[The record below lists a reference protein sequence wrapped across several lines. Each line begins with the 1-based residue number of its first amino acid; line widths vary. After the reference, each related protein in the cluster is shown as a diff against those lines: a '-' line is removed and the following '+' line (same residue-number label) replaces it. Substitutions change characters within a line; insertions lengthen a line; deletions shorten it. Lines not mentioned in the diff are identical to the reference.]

1 MYKSAHVDAMYLLS
15 ALIKQARLFGQSDKL
30 DTYVTI
36 KVQNV
41 KSSTI
46 NVKGSEPIWEEDFL
60 FEIGSTELG
69 LLVEVWNKGILWD
82 SLLGCV
88 HVPLQKV
95 PTSNVMLEAVWY
107 PLCKDTTTRNGQ
119 ITGTRNET
127 EHKLQF
133 ELHFEAPRDLPE
145 EEISF
150 VQRHLDDWNAKHGE
164 SWIVERLNQSISY
177 PSTNLSVDSDY
188 VSQQPVGTTVI
199 SNESVQKSQNFRK
212 DSLLSNTDND
222 CDSYNCDIGSETE
235 SRLSRVGSH
244 VSITSQKSNI
254 QAHQVHHESIT
265 TKQIQPQENAHE
277 KQKSP
282 VSPVTPKAIPNARPP
297 TSVPQK
303 PSHLRENMS
312 PAKMHWINALTRV
325 RMEQMRSGDV
335 PESKKLL
342 SKTSMNSEFYTSID
356 SMPTLRPRKDS
367 IPLISEFSLSVLQA
381 QPGITSALVTS
392 RASLTNEDLKVHVYK
407 KTLQALVY
415 PISCTTPHNL
425 QIWTAT
431 TPAYCCECETLL
443 WGLTRQGYKCTQ
455 CGMKCHEKCR
465 DLLSPDCLQRPPE
478 KGSKNNAESKKLHVI
493 SVMKERMKV
502 RVDNNP
508 EVFHL
513 LSNVFGIEET
523 KSQQHI
529 MGARQSVIDGSSKW
543 SAKLSI
549 KVICA
554 QGLQAKDKT
563 GSSDPYVTVQIGR
576 TRKRTKTIYGDL
588 NPVWEEKFSFECGNS
603 TDRIKVR
610 VWDEDDDIR
619 SVIKQQFKRESDDF
633 LGQTIIDVRT
643 LSGEMDVWYNLE
655 KRTDKSLVS
664 GAIRLHINMEVKG
677 EEKVAPYHL
686 QYTCLHENI
695 FHYMCKQNGNK
706 VYLPGADSPT
716 RSNSEGWKVY
726 FADNAQEIVDE
737 FAMRYGIEPIY
748 QAMTHFSCLSSTY
761 KCPGA
766 PAVMSSLLANINAYY
781 AHTAPASQV
790 SASNR
795 FAASN
800 FGTERFEKLLNQ
812 LHNSLRIELS
822 SYRENFP
829 AGDKSRLSDLK
840 STVDLLTSIT
850 FFRMKVQEQE
860 NPPRTF
866 QVVYDCCKAC
876 VRSTYGYIYDHC
888 SEIYQREYKTEN
900 ESNAKVDLEP
910 QLDSLDFWPKLI
922 TLIVG
927 VVEEDK
933 NVYSEV
939 LNQFPNDLNVA
950 ELTAGE
956 MWSMFTEDLKNGLQ
970 EHAEHKLCATTDYM
984 NLQFK
989 VKWLYTQYVAKLPCM
1004 QGVIPEYSTWFE
1016 PFTLDWLGGN
1026 ETLSLE
1032 FLHGAYDRDKR
1043 DSFQQSSEHALFSC
1057 SVVDIFTQL
1066 NQSFDIVKKLDC
1078 PDPTV
1083 LNKYMR
1089 KFSGT
1094 VEAALVKY
1102 GEIVLRDFPE
1112 LSRDEQVGCVLMNNI
1127 QQMRVLLEKIFQAM
1141 GGNKLDEATCNVL
1154 KELQEKLNL
1163 YLDKLGRIFG
1173 DMFESRIV
1181 LKVKDMRHHLH
1192 CVSGSVSGGSM
1203 QQQDSL
1209 SSEADHVLRPLTDL
1223 LNSILELVAKACEK
1237 SVLKRVL
1244 KELWR
1249 LVMKSIEKAIV
1260 LPPVNGIEVGR
1271 DDPKSLTLKQCN
1283 VLDQSLDVIRQFFH
1297 AGGNGLRKTY
1307 LDKSEDLQALKYAIS
1322 LYTQTTDSLT
1332 KIFIETQTDQNAIV
1346 TNGNFGQVA
1355 VQVDTYTHPSTG
1367 EHKVTVKID
1376 AASGLKWS
1384 SPGIFRPFVEV
1395 SLIGPHMG
1403 GRKRKFTTKSK
1414 NNTWAPKYAENFCF
1428 NLSNE
1433 DLIASYELHFCLKD
1447 YCFARADHII
1457 GMSVLQLKDVS
1468 SQGSC
1473 ACPCVLGSHINL
1485 NQTGWTILRI
1495 LSQRPGDDV
1504 AKELVL
1510 LKSMKRSVSVQN
1522 VS

>member
-1 MYKSAHVDAMYLLS
+1 LLETSYMYLLS
-15 ALIKQARLFGQSDKL
+15 VVIKKALLDGYSEKL
-30 DTYVTI
+30 DTYATL

-41 KSSTI
+41 KSSTQHI
-46 NVKGSEPIWEEDFL
+46 KGCEPIWEESFL
-60 FEIGSTELG
+60 FEINQIDIG
-69 LLVEVWNKGILWD
+69 LLIEVWNKGILWD
-82 SLLGCV
+82 SLIGCFYTS
-88 HVPLQKV
+88 LQSV
-95 PTSNVMLEAVWY
+95 QPSTEPGEGAWYALYSNTV
-107 PLCKDTTTRNGQ
+107 TRNG
-119 ITGTRNET
+119 TVCGTQNLT
-127 EHKLQF
+127 SHKL
-133 ELHFEAPRDLPE
+133 LCDIHFEIPNSLTD
-145 EEISF
+145 EEIAI
-150 VQRHLDDWNAKHGE
+150 VQRHLDEWNAEHDE
-164 SWIVERLNQSISY
+164 TWLVERLDHSVSY
-177 PSTNLSVDSDY
+177 PSTNLSIDSDY
-188 VSQQPVGTTVI
+188 ASQQQGTTVNT
-199 SNESVQKSQNFRK
+199 SDSTHKTTFRK

-244 VSITSQKSNI
+244 LSLTSAKSNNI
-254 QAHQVHHESIT
+254 GPKESIP
-265 TKQIQPQENAHE
+265 TKHLSTKGTAQNKLQESN
-277 KQKSP
+277 
-282 VSPVTPKAIPNARPP
+282 N
-297 TSVPQK
+297 TSHT
-303 PSHLRENMS
+303 SHLRENMS
-312 PAKMHWINALTRV
+312 PAKMHWINALACV
-325 RMEQMRSGDV
+325 RMNQIQSADL
-335 PESKKLL
+335 PDSKKLL

-392 RASLTNEDLKVHVYK
+392 RASLTNEDLKLHVYK

-425 QIWTAT
+425 CVWTAT
-431 TPAYCCECETLL
+431 APAYCCECENWL
-443 WGLTRQGYKCTQ
+443 WGITRQGYKCSQ

-465 DLLSPDCLQRPPE
+465 DLLSPDCLQRAPE
-478 KGSKNNAESKKLHVI
+478 KGTKNNAESKKAHVI

-502 RVDNNP
+502 REHNNP
-508 EVFHL
+508 SVFKL
-513 LSNVFGIEET
+513 LSNVFGIESE
-523 KSQQHI
+523 KSQEL
-529 MGARQSVIDGSSKW
+529 MLEARQSVLDGTSKW

-588 NPVWEEKFSFECGNS
+588 NPVWEEKFSFECHNS

-695 FHYMCKQNGNK
+695 FHFMCKQNGNK
-706 VYLPGADSPT
+706 VYLSESSGS
-716 RSNSEGWKVY
+716 SNTDGWKVY
-726 FADNAQEIVDE
+726 FAENAQEIVDE

-761 KCPGA
+761 KCPGT

-829 AGDKSRLSDLK
+829 AGDPNRLSDLK

-860 NPPRTF
+860 NPPRTC

-888 SEIYQREYKTEN
+888 SEIYQREYKTDTEATDKI
-900 ESNAKVDLEP
+900 ETEP

-927 VVEEDK
+927 VIEEDR

-956 MWSMFTEDLKNGLQ
+956 MWNLFTEDLKTGLS

-989 VKWLYTQYVAKLPCM
+989 VKWLYTQYVAKLPELST
-1004 QGVIPEYSTWFE
+1004 VIPEYSTWFE
-1016 PFTLDWLGGN
+1016 PFTLDWLNGN
-1026 ETLSLE
+1026 EKLSLE
-1032 FLHGAYDRDKR
+1032 FLKGAYERDKR
-1043 DSFQQSSEHALFSC
+1043 DLFQQSSEHSLFSC

-1066 NQSFDIVKKLDC
+1066 NQSFDIIKKLEC
-1078 PDPTV
+1078 PDPVV
-1083 LNKYMR
+1083 LNKYM
-1089 KFSGT
+1089 KTFSKT
-1094 VEAALVKY
+1094 VQAVLVQY
-1102 GEIVLRDFPE
+1102 GEIVLKDFSQ
-1112 LSRDEQVGCVLMNNI
+1112 LSKEETVGCVLMNNI

-1141 GGNKLDEATCNVL
+1141 GGTDLDEVTCNIL
-1154 KELQEKLNL
+1154 KELQEKLNS

-1173 DMFESRIV
+1173 DMFEKKIMASVKIV
-1181 LKVKDMRHHLH
+1181 RQHLH
-1192 CVSGSVSGGSM
+1192 GVSGSAGGSLTH
-1203 QQQDSL
+1203 QDSL
-1209 SSEADHVLRPLTDL
+1209 GSDADNVLRPLTDL
-1223 LNSILELVAKACEK
+1223 LNGILELVAKACEK

-1260 LPPVNGIEVGR
+1260 LPPVDGIEVGR
-1271 DDPKSLTLKQCN
+1271 DDLKSLTLKQCN
-1283 VLDQSLDVIRQFFH
+1283 VLDKSLDVIRQFFH
-1297 AGGNGLRKTY
+1297 AGGNGLRKNY

-1332 KIFIETQTDQNAIV
+1332 KIFIETQVDQNLPANK
-1346 TNGNFGQVA
+1346 TQYGEVA
-1355 VQVDTYTHPSTG
+1355 VQVDTYTHPSSG

-1376 AASGLKWS
+1376 AATNLKWN

-1395 SLIGPHMG
+1395 NMIGPHMN
-1403 GRKRKFTTKSK
+1403 GRKRRFCTKSK
-1414 NNTWAPKYAENFCF
+1414 NNTWQPKYSESFCF
-1428 NLSNE
+1428 NLSNQE
-1433 DLIASYELHFCLKD
+1433 SFTSYELHFCLKD
-1447 YCFARADHII
+1447 YCFARSDHVI
-1457 GMSVLQLKDVS
+1457 GISVLQLKDVAS
-1468 SQGSC
+1468 KGSC
-1473 ACPCVLGSHINL
+1473 ACPCVLGPNIQL

-1504 AKELVL
+1504 AKELVQI
-1510 LKSMKRSVSVQN
+1510 KSTKRSVGVES
-1522 VS
+1522 